1 MTSSPAQP
9 VTLALQGGGS
19 LGAFTWGVLDRLL
32 DVPELRIEAVSG
44 TSAGAMNGAM
54 LAQGLATG
62 GPAEAKRLLDQ
73 LWRGIAVGSG
83 LLDTSGGGGGDWLQS
98 AFSAALPMMADAMRQ
113 TAKGLLGGTV
123 GPVLGLNPLRGVLDG
138 LVDPSRFGRPGTPTL
153 VVAATRVRTG
163 EARLFRDAEVT
174 VDALL
179 ASCCLPQLFPAV
191 QIEGEAYWDGGYA
204 SNPPVRVLIEMGC
217 PSDVIVVRTTP
228 EERPELPMD
237 PMAVYERVNELA
249 FDASMRQEL
258 HSLAVAQEL
267 LADLPAV
274 PSAGPL
280 SRLRE
285 ARLHMIG
292 AEQEFRALG
301 RGSYL
306 DTSWGFL
313 QRMHGL
319 GVAAAGQWLDANFD
333 FYWGP
338 VHPQPRGVRTTAGVM
353 PHAELTAPPR
363 SGLPWAATQGHLTGE
378 QPETPAQIG
387 ARTRRGE
394 LSKLAG

>member
-1 MTSSPAQP
+1 MASSPIRP

-32 DVPELRIEAVSG
+32 DAPELRIEAVSG

-54 LAQGLATG
+54 LVQGLAAG
-62 GPAEAKRLLDQ
+62 GPAEAKRLLEQ
-73 LWRGIAVGSG
+73 LWRGIAAGSG
-83 LLDTSGGGGGDWLQS
+83 LLDSSSGGGGDWLQS
-98 AFSAALPMMADAMRQ
+98 AFSAALPTMMDAMRQ
-113 TAKGLLGGTV
+113 TAKGLLGGHV
-123 GPVLGLNPLRGVLDG
+123 GSLGLSSLRGVLDG
-138 LVDPSRFGRPGTPTL
+138 LLDCSVFGRPGTPAL

-163 EARLFRDAEVT
+163 EARLFRDAGVT
-174 VDALL
+174 VDAVL

-191 QIEGEAYWDGGYA
+191 EIDGEPYWDGGYA
-204 SNPPVRVLIEMGC
+204 SNPPVLPLIRTGC

-258 HSLAVAQEL
+258 HALAVAQEL
-267 LADLPAV
+267 LTDLPAV
-274 PSAGPL
+274 PGPL

-285 ARLHMIG
+285 AWLHMIG

-306 DTSWGFL
+306 DTSWTFL
-313 QRMHGL
+313 QRMHG
-319 GVAAAGQWLDANFD
+319 
-333 FYWGP
+333 P
-338 VHPQPRGVRTTAGVM
+338 
-353 PHAELTAPPR
+353 APPPP
-363 SGLPWAATQGHLTGE
+363 SGGSTPTSPPSASDPPSTWTVSALPEQLLWTNREVTFVFVGATM
-378 QPETPAQIG
+378 
-387 ARTRRGE
+387 
-394 LSKLAG
+394 

>member
-1 MTSSPAQP
+1 MSSSPTRP

-44 TSAGAMNGAM
+44 TSAGAMNGA
-54 LAQGLATG
+54 LLVQGLASG
-62 GPAEAKRLLDQ
+62 GPKEAKRLLEQ
-73 LWRGIAVGSG
+73 LWRGIAASSRSPDTNGGSG
-83 LLDTSGGGGGDWLQS
+83 SDWLQS
-98 AFSAALPMMADAMRQ
+98 AFSAALPAMANAMQQ
-113 TAKGLLGGTV
+113 TAKGLFGMQV
-123 GPVLGLNPLRGVLDG
+123 SPVSLNPLRGVLDG
-138 LVDPSRFGRPGTPTL
+138 LVDPSRFGQPGTPTL

-174 VDALL
+174 VEALL
-179 ASCCLPQLFPAV
+179 ASSCLPQLFPAV
-191 QIEGEAYWDGGYA
+191 EIAGEAYWDGGYA
-204 SNPPVRVLIEMGC
+204 SNPPVRPLIEEGC

-258 HSLAVAQEL
+258 HSLAVAQQL
-267 LADLPAV
+267 LADLPTV
-274 PSAGPL
+274 PSGAL
-280 SRLRE
+280 SRLRD
-285 ARLHMIG
+285 ARMHMIG

-313 QRMHGL
+313 QRMHEL
-319 GVAAAGQWLDANFD
+319 GVAAAERWLGTNL
-333 FYWGP
+333 GL
-338 VHPQPRGVRTTAGVM
+338 VGVRSTLDLAQGYSV
-353 PHAELTAPPR
+353 
-363 SGLPWAATQGHLTGE
+363 LP
-378 QPETPAQIG
+378 
-387 ARTRRGE
+387 
-394 LSKLAG
+394 